1 VDGSDAIRVQFVPAQ
16 GDPAWELAGIS
27 LAERTRRALAQ
38 AANIDGPAQASAP
51 QLLIAADALLEP
63 EAVRTLADGA
73 ADPEWAV
80 APAGGT
86 DLPAALRVPAETRAP
101 AHADDLAALAKRFQD
116 QGRLRLVGT
125 GDARCCRVRSAADAR
140 RVESEMLASLI
151 RSTDGFFARYFD
163 RYLSRRLSVVLV
175 RWGVHPNLVTAAATL
190 VGLVGAGLLASVH
203 QPLQVLGALVFIF
216 ATILDGCDGEV
227 ARLSLRT
234 SKLGGRLD
242 LIGDNIVNGAVF
254 VAIGTASLR
263 AQPTP
268 LMQAA
273 VGATLVGLG
282 LATAAGFW
290 YSTWL
295 SRSGRQ
301 DAIRDRYESLVSR
314 DFAYLILALAILGG
328 LSWFVWAAAVGS
340 NLFALLLVALRLK
353 EWPPEPEK
361 VRIPPG
367 KETAPRIAAPALD
380 GGRGP

>member
-1 VDGSDAIRVQFVPAQ
+1 
-16 GDPAWELAGIS
+16 
-27 LAERTRRALAQ
+27 
-38 AANIDGPAQASAP
+38 
-51 QLLIAADALLEP
+51 
-63 EAVRTLADGA
+63 
-73 ADPEWAV
+73 
-80 APAGGT
+80 
-86 DLPAALRVPAETRAP
+86 
-101 AHADDLAALAKRFQD
+101 
-116 QGRLRLVGT
+116 
-125 GDARCCRVRSAADAR
+125 
-140 RVESEMLASLI
+140 MLASLI
-151 RSTDGFFARYFD
+151 RPTDGFFARYFD

-175 RWGVHPNLVTAAATL
+175 RWGVHPNLVTGAATL

-254 VAIGTASLR
+254 VAIGTACLR
-263 AQPTP
+263 AQPTL

-301 DAIRDRYESLVSR
+301 EAIRDRYESLVSR
-314 DFAYLILALAILGG
+314 DFAYLILALAVLGG

-340 NLFALLLVALRLK
+340 NLFALLLAALRLK
-353 EWPPEPEK
+353 EWPPEPER
-361 VRIPPG
+361 VRISSG
-367 KETAPRIAAPALD
+367 EETPSRIVASALD
-380 GGRGP
+380 GGSGP

>member
-1 VDGSDAIRVQFVPAQ
+1 MKVRFVPAQ
-16 GDPAWELAGIS
+16 GDPSWKLAGLS
-27 LAERTRRALAQ
+27 VAERTRRALTKAGVV
-38 AANIDGPAQASAP
+38 DGPAQASAP

-73 ADPEWAV
+73 ADAGLAV
-80 APAGGT
+80 APAGGAE
-86 DLPAALRVPAETRAP
+86 LPAALRVPADTRAP
-101 AHADDLAALAKRFQD
+101 THADDLAALAKRFQD
-116 QGRLRLVGT
+116 QGRLRLVDT

-140 RVESEMLASLI
+140 RVEGEMLASLI
-151 RSTDGFFARYFD
+151 RPTDGFFARHFD

-175 RWGVHPNLVTAAATL
+175 RWGLHPNLITAAATL
-190 VGLVGAGLLASVH
+190 VGLAGAGLLASIDR
-203 QPLQVLGALVFIF
+203 PLQVLGALIVIF
-216 ATILDGCDGEV
+216 ATVLDGCDGEV

-263 AQPTP
+263 AHPTP

-273 VGATLVGLG
+273 VGAALVGLG

-301 DAIRDRYESLVSR
+301 EAIRDRYESLVSR
-314 DFAYLILALAILGG
+314 DFAYLILVLAVLGK
-328 LSWFVWAAAVGS
+328 LSWFVWAAALGS
-340 NLFALLLVALRLK
+340 NLFALLLAALRLK
-353 EWPPEPEK
+353 EWPPESERA
-361 VRIPPG
+361 RISSG
-367 KETAPRIAAPALD
+367 EETPSRIVASVLD